1 MRRNPIR
8 EKWAKGEVASNL
20 WIDIGWPVTVE
31 ALGRLGY
38 DSYTVDLQHSLIDRG
53 VLVSLFQALSLGN
66 GAPMVRVTQNDPGEI
81 AFVLDAGAYG
91 VICPTIETAEQAR
104 AFVAACEYPP
114 RGERSWGPTR
124 GVLYGGPDYFDDYRG
139 EIVTI
144 ALIETARGIG
154 NLDAIAAVPG
164 LDMVYLGPND
174 LGISHGARPSYT
186 PNHPEVERAMDLV
199 PAAAKKNGIAAG
211 MHAGSK
217 EVAWAAK
224 AKGYTFLSL
233 GYASKIMMTA
243 ATQVLHD
250 VFPKQS

>member
-1 MRRNPIR
+1 MRRNPVR
-8 EKWAKGEVASNL
+8 EKWARGEAASNL

-31 ALGRLGY
+31 TLGRLGY
-38 DSYTVDLQHSLIDRG
+38 DSYTVDMQHSLIDRS
-53 VLVSLFQALSLGN
+53 VLVALFQALSLGT

-91 VICPTIETAEQAR
+91 VICPTIETAAQAL

-114 RGERSWGPTR
+114 KGVRSWGPTR
-124 GVLYGGPDYFDDYRG
+124 GVLYGGPDYFDHYRE
-139 EIVTI
+139 EIITV
-144 ALIETARGIG
+144 ALIETAEGIK

-174 LGISHGARPSYT
+174 LGVSHGARPSYT

-199 PAAAKKNGIAAG
+199 PAVAKKHGIAAG
-211 MHAGSK
+211 MHTGSK
-217 EVAWAAK
+217 EVALAAK

-233 GYASKIMMTA
+233 GYASKVMMGALGT
-243 ATQVLHD
+243 VLKD
-250 VFPKQS
+250 AFPQS

>member
-91 VICPTIETAEQAR
+91 VICPTVETAEQAR
-104 AFVAACEYPP
+104 AFVAACEFPP
-114 RGERSWGPTR
+114 RGVRSWGPTR
-124 GVLYGGPDYFDDYRG
+124 GVMYGGPDYFDNYRN
-139 EIVTI
+139 EILTI
-144 ALIETARGIG
+144 ALIETATGVK

-174 LGISHGARPSYT
+174 LGVSHGAKPSYT

-199 PAAAKKNGIAAG
+199 VAAANKHSIAAG
-211 MHAGSK
+211 MHTASK
-217 EVAWAAK
+217 KVALSAK
-224 AKGYTFLSL
+224 AKGYKLLSL
-233 GYASKIMMTA
+233 GYASKIMMSA
-243 ATQVLHD
+243 ATNVLNE
-250 VFPKQS
+250 VF

>member
-8 EKWAKGEVASNL
+8 ERWAQGKPASNL

-31 ALGRLGY
+31 ALGRLAY
-38 DSYTVDLQHSLIDRG
+38 DSYTVDLQHSLIDRSA
-53 VLVSLFQALSLGN
+53 LVSLFQALSLGN

-91 VICPTIETAEQAR
+91 VICPTIETAGQCR

-114 RGERSWGPTR
+114 RGVRSWGPTR
-124 GVLYGGPDYFDDYRG
+124 GVMYGGADYFDNYRS
-139 EIVTI
+139 EILTI
-144 ALIETARGIG
+144 ALIETAEGIR

-174 LGISHGARPSYT
+174 LGVSHGAKPSYT

-199 PAAAKKNGIAAG
+199 VAAARRHSIAAG
-211 MHAGSK
+211 MHTASK
-217 EVAWAAK
+217 EVALAAN
-224 AKGYTFLSL
+224 AKGYNLLSL
-233 GYASKIMMTA
+233 GYASKIMAAA
-243 ATQVLHD
+243 ATQVLKD
-250 VFPKQS
+250 AFD